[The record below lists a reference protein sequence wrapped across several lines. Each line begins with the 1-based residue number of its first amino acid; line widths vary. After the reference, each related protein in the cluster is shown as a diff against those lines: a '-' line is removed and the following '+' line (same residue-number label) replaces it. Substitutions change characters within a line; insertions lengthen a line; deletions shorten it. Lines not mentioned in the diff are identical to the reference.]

1 MAEAEKKQWSLDS
14 EGNERRIV
22 ADSWYIGETLGKG
35 GFGFVKMGYH
45 KKNGKPFALKFIRK
59 ADSEDPQAKQ
69 QAALVATEI
78 NCLIRVQNPYVL
90 KLFAYRTSCIY
101 PQQSGEQL
109 NTIML
114 VLELARG
121 GDLFDILF
129 YTKKLK
135 LKLARTYF
143 YQLAEGLTAIHAA
156 GICHRDLKPQNLL
169 LNSKFEL
176 KITDFGL
183 SKIFEDKNA
192 KKVMKTYYAGTQ
204 GYQAPEQILKRNFTP
219 KCDVFSCGVI
229 LFILITGYPPCHNAH
244 YSDPFY
250 KYIAQVQYDKFWLK
264 HRLNK
269 TFDEPTRD
277 VMNKTLCYQPTDRFS
292 AKQMLDHEWTQNKK
306 ERMDAN
312 ELQSTMKVLFKQA
325 MEKKAKDDKKVEKLK
340 GASKLGRDITEFGEI
355 PLWGVDRVLPL
366 GRSYAL
372 RESEGGSKE
381 KLDEVEK
388 AFKAR
393 FKEIERSEKDD
404 NEKAHLKEIEK
415 ARRDSEI
422 QKARENETARNFLIY
437 LENLIYEKKG
447 DTQFYPDILQLTMK
461 VKLANQSETVTRDDR
476 AHVNVYKM
484 EKTGVLFALFDF
496 PENFNRHENEE
507 VLYEVMAGDR
517 FPRWFRKNVDK
528 EMREHL
534 HSSAL
539 QHMQNNNGVLS
550 DEFKA
555 AVMNNYGCDENQYN
569 KFAEM
574 CVGTPIEFELPT
586 MSEWLIPRCGDYLDF
601 QQSLSNAE
609 FDEGEANYDDLSDF
623 FKDFNQQD
631 PEYQPKKERDVPTVE
646 THGYVLA
653 EDAEKL
659 PLVG

>member
-1 MAEAEKKQWSLDS
+1 MAEAAQNKWALDS
-14 EGNERRIV
+14 EGKERRIV

-101 PQQSGEQL
+101 PQQHGENL

-121 GDLFDILF
+121 GDLFDILY

-135 LKLARTYF
+135 LRLARTYF
-143 YQLAEGLTAIHAA
+143 YQLAEGLSAIHEA

-183 SKIFEDKNA
+183 SKIFEDDKNQ

-229 LFILITGYPPCHNAH
+229 LFILLTGYPPCHNAH

-269 TFDEPTRD
+269 TFDDQTRD
-277 VMNKTLCYQPTDRFS
+277 IMNKTLCYQPTDRLT
-292 AKQMLDHEWTQNKK
+292 AKQMLEHEFTQNKK
-306 ERMDAN
+306 ERMDAS
-312 ELQSTMKVLFKQA
+312 ELQKTMKVLFKEA
-325 MEKKAKDDKKVEKLK
+325 MEKKSKDEKKVEKLK

-355 PLWGVDRVLPL
+355 PLWGDRVLPR

-372 RESEGGSKE
+372 MPVKASEE
-381 KLDEVEK
+381 
-388 AFKAR
+388 AR
-393 FKEIERSEKDD
+393 KEIEEEFKKTQNRVVRDRQITLA
-404 NEKAHLKEIEK
+404 NEN
-415 ARRDSEI
+415 
-422 QKARENETARNFLIY
+422 QTARSFLMY
-437 LENLIYEKKG
+437 LENLVYAVEGTTIFNPKELK
-447 DTQFYPDILQLTMK
+447 LNMK
-461 VKLANQSETVTRDDR
+461 VKLTNLDETMERDDR
-476 AHVNVYKM
+476 ADVYVYKK
-484 EKTGVLFALFDF
+484 ENGVVFAVFEF
-496 PENFNRHENEE
+496 PQNFERHVDEA
-507 VLYEVMAGDR
+507 VLYETMAGDK
-517 FPRWFRKNVDK
+517 FPKWFRKNLDK
-528 EMREHL
+528 ETLELYHT
-534 HSSAL
+534 SAL
-539 QHMQNNNGVLS
+539 QNMENNGGKLS
-550 DEFKA
+550 PEFKE
-555 AVMNNYGCDENQYN
+555 AVINNTGCTEEQYAQFE
-569 KFAEM
+569 KM
-574 CVGTPIEFELPT
+574 CVATPIEFELPT
-586 MSEWLIPRCGDYLDF
+586 MSEWLIPRCHQYLNFDS
-601 QQSLSNAE
+601 SLLDDDVE
-609 FDEGEANYDDLSDF
+609 VNYDDLSDF
-623 FKDFNQQD
+623 FKEFNERD
-631 PEYQPKKERDVPTVE
+631 EVQPKKERDAPTVE
-646 THGYVLA
+646 THGYKLD
-653 EDAEKL
+653 EDNEKL
-659 PLVG
+659 PLGGD

>member
-1 MAEAEKKQWSLDS
+1 MAEAAQNKWALDS
-14 EGNERRIV
+14 EGKERRIV

-101 PQQSGEQL
+101 PQQHGENL

-121 GDLFDILF
+121 GDLFDILY

-135 LKLARTYF
+135 LRLARTYF
-143 YQLAEGLTAIHAA
+143 YQLAEGLSAIHEA

-183 SKIFEDKNA
+183 SKIFEDDKNQ

-229 LFILITGYPPCHNAH
+229 LFILLTGYPPCHNAH

-269 TFDEPTRD
+269 TFDDQTRD
-277 VMNKTLCYQPTDRFS
+277 IMNKTLCYQPTDRLT
-292 AKQMLDHEWTQNKK
+292 AKQMLEHEFTQNKK
-306 ERMDAN
+306 ERMDAS
-312 ELQSTMKVLFKQA
+312 ELQKTMKVLFKEA
-325 MEKKAKDDKKVEKLK
+325 MEKKSKDEKKVEKLK

-355 PLWGVDRVLPL
+355 PLWGDRVLPR

-372 RESEGGSKE
+372 MPVKASEE
-381 KLDEVEK
+381 
-388 AFKAR
+388 AR
-393 FKEIERSEKDD
+393 KEIEEEFKKTQNRVVRDRQITLA
-404 NEKAHLKEIEK
+404 NEN
-415 ARRDSEI
+415 
-422 QKARENETARNFLIY
+422 QTARSFLMY
-437 LENLIYEKKG
+437 LENLVYAVEGTTIFNPKELK
-447 DTQFYPDILQLTMK
+447 LNMK
-461 VKLANQSETVTRDDR
+461 VKLTNLDETMERVYR
-476 AHVNVYKM
+476 ADVYVYKK
-484 EKTGVLFALFDF
+484 ENGVVFAVFEF
-496 PENFNRHENEE
+496 PQNFERHVDEA
-507 VLYEVMAGDR
+507 VLYETMAGDK
-517 FPRWFRKNVDK
+517 FPKWFRKNLDK
-528 EMREHL
+528 ETLELYHT
-534 HSSAL
+534 SAL
-539 QHMQNNNGVLS
+539 QNMENNGGKLS
-550 DEFKA
+550 PEFKE
-555 AVMNNYGCDENQYN
+555 AVINNTGCTEEQYAQFE
-569 KFAEM
+569 KM
-574 CVGTPIEFELPT
+574 CVATPIEFELPT
-586 MSEWLIPRCGDYLDF
+586 MSEWLIPRCHQYLNFDS
-601 QQSLSNAE
+601 SLLDDDVE
-609 FDEGEANYDDLSDF
+609 VNYDDLSDF
-623 FKDFNQQD
+623 FKEFNERD
-631 PEYQPKKERDVPTVE
+631 EVQPKKERDAPTVE
-646 THGYVLA
+646 THGYKLD
-653 EDAEKL
+653 EDNEKL
-659 PLVG
+659 PLGGD

>member
-1 MAEAEKKQWSLDS
+1 MAEAANNKWALDS

-101 PQQSGEQL
+101 PQQNGESL

-121 GDLFDILF
+121 GDLFDILY

-135 LKLARTYF
+135 LRLARTYF
-143 YQLAEGLTAIHAA
+143 YQLAEGLSAIHEA

-183 SKIFEDKNA
+183 SKIFEDDKNQ

-229 LFILITGYPPCHNAH
+229 LFILLTGYPPCHNAH

-269 TFDEPTRD
+269 TFDDQTRD
-277 VMNKTLCYQPTDRFS
+277 IMNKTLCYQPTDRLT
-292 AKQMLDHEWTQNKK
+292 AKQMLEHEFTQNKK
-306 ERMDAN
+306 ERMDAS
-312 ELQSTMKVLFKQA
+312 ELQKTMKVLFKEA
-325 MEKKAKDDKKVEKLK
+325 MEKKSKDEKKVEKLK

-355 PLWGVDRVLPL
+355 PLWGDRVLPR

-372 RESEGGSKE
+372 MPVKASEE
-381 KLDEVEK
+381 
-388 AFKAR
+388 AR
-393 FKEIERSEKDD
+393 KEIEEEFKKTQNRVVRDRQITLA
-404 NEKAHLKEIEK
+404 NEN
-415 ARRDSEI
+415 
-422 QKARENETARNFLIY
+422 QTARSFLMY
-437 LENLIYEKKG
+437 LENLVYAVEGTTIFNPKELK
-447 DTQFYPDILQLTMK
+447 LNMK
-461 VKLANQSETVTRDDR
+461 VKLTNLDETMERDDR
-476 AHVNVYKM
+476 ADVYVYKK
-484 EKTGVLFALFDF
+484 ENGVVFAVFEF
-496 PENFNRHENEE
+496 PQNFERHVDEA
-507 VLYEVMAGDR
+507 VLYETMAGDK
-517 FPRWFRKNVDK
+517 FPKWFRKNLDK
-528 EMREHL
+528 ETLELYHT
-534 HSSAL
+534 SAL
-539 QHMQNNNGVLS
+539 QNMENNGGKLS
-550 DEFKA
+550 PEFKE
-555 AVMNNYGCDENQYN
+555 AVINNTGCTEEQYAQFE
-569 KFAEM
+569 KM
-574 CVGTPIEFELPT
+574 CVATPIEFELPT
-586 MSEWLIPRCGDYLDF
+586 MSEWLIPRCHQYLNFDS
-601 QQSLSNAE
+601 SLLDDDIE
-609 FDEGEANYDDLSDF
+609 VNYDDLSDF
-623 FKDFNQQD
+623 FQEFNQRD
-631 PEYQPKKERDVPTVE
+631 EVQPKKERDAPTVE
-646 THGYVLA
+646 THGYMLD
-653 EDAEKL
+653 EDNEKL
-659 PLVG
+659 PLGGD

>member
-1 MAEAEKKQWSLDS
+1 MAEAAQNKWALDS
-14 EGNERRIV
+14 EGKERRIV

-101 PQQSGEQL
+101 PQQHGENL

-121 GDLFDILF
+121 GDLFDILY

-135 LKLARTYF
+135 LRLARTYF
-143 YQLAEGLTAIHAA
+143 YQLAEGLAAIHEA

-183 SKIFEDKNA
+183 SKIFEDDKNQ

-229 LFILITGYPPCHNAH
+229 LFILLTGYPPCHNAH

-269 TFDEPTRD
+269 TFDDQTRD
-277 VMNKTLCYQPTDRFS
+277 IMNKTLCYQPTDRFT
-292 AKQMLDHEWTQNKK
+292 AKQMLEHEFTQNEK
-306 ERMDAN
+306 ERMDAS
-312 ELQSTMKVLFKQA
+312 ELQKTMKVLFKEA
-325 MEKKAKDDKKVEKLK
+325 MEKKSKDEKKVEKLK

-355 PLWGVDRVLPL
+355 PLWGDRVLPR

-372 RESEGGSKE
+372 MPVKASEDA
-381 KLDEVEK
+381 LQ
-388 AFKAR
+388 
-393 FKEIERSEKDD
+393 
-404 NEKAHLKEIEK
+404 
-415 ARRDSEI
+415 EI
-422 QKARENETARNFLIY
+422 QEEFKKTQNKIVRDRQITLANENQTARSFLMY
-437 LENLIYEKKG
+437 LENLVYAVEGTTIFNPKELK
-447 DTQFYPDILQLTMK
+447 LNMK
-461 VKLANQSETVTRDDR
+461 VKLTNLDETMERDDR
-476 AHVNVYKM
+476 ADVYVYKK
-484 EKTGVLFALFDF
+484 ENGVVFAVFEF
-496 PENFNRHENEE
+496 PQNFERHVDEAA
-507 VLYEVMAGDR
+507 LYETMAGDK
-517 FPRWFRKNVDK
+517 FPKWFRKNLDK
-528 EMREHL
+528 ETLEYFHT
-534 HSSAL
+534 SAL
-539 QHMQNNNGVLS
+539 QNMENNGGKLS
-550 DEFKA
+550 PEFKE
-555 AVMNNYGCDENQYN
+555 AVINNTGCTEEQYAQFE
-569 KFAEM
+569 KM
-574 CVGTPIEFELPT
+574 CVATPIEFELPT
-586 MSEWLIPRCGDYLDF
+586 MSEWLIPRCHQYL
-601 QQSLSNAE
+601 N
-609 FDEGEANYDDLSDF
+609 FDSRLLEEEVEVNYDDLSDF
-623 FKDFNQQD
+623 FKEFNQRD
-631 PEYQPKKERDVPTVE
+631 EVQPKKERDAPTVE
-646 THGYVLA
+646 THGYKLD
-653 EDAEKL
+653 EDNEKL
-659 PLVG
+659 PLGGDD

>member
-1 MAEAEKKQWSLDS
+1 MAEAEQKKWALDA
-14 EGNERRIV
+14 EGNERRLV

-59 ADSEDPQAKQ
+59 ADSDDPQAKQ

-101 PQQSGEQL
+101 PQQHGENL

-121 GDLFDILF
+121 GDLFDILY

-135 LKLARTYF
+135 LRLARTYF
-143 YQLAEGLTAIHAA
+143 YQLAEGLAAIHEA

-183 SKIFEDKNA
+183 SKIFEDKNQ

-229 LFILITGYPPCHNAH
+229 LFILLTGYPPCHNAH

-269 TFDEPTRD
+269 TFDDETRD
-277 VMNKTLCYQPTDRFS
+277 IMNKTLCYQPTDRFT
-292 AKQMLDHEWTQNKK
+292 AKQMLEHKFTQNKK
-306 ERMDAN
+306 ERMDAS
-312 ELQSTMKVLFKQA
+312 ELQETMKGLFKVA
-325 MEKKAKDDKKVEKLK
+325 MEKKSKDEKKVEKLK

-355 PLWGVDRVLPL
+355 PLWGDRVLPR

-372 RESEGGSKE
+372 IPMKASEDK
-381 KLDEVEK
+381 
-388 AFKAR
+388 
-393 FKEIERSEKDD
+393 
-404 NEKAHLKEIEK
+404 LKEIEGEFRELEYK
-415 ARRDSEI
+415 IKHNDELSDEQKRRQIKNAS
-422 QKARENETARNFLIY
+422 ALRERQITLANENQTARSFLMY
-437 LENLIYEKKG
+437 LENMVYAVEGTTRFSPKELN
-447 DTQFYPDILQLTMK
+447 LVMK
-461 VKLANQSETVTRDDR
+461 VKLMNLDETMERDDR
-476 AHVNVYKM
+476 AEVNIYKK
-484 EKTGVLFALFDF
+484 ENGVVFAVFEFPQNFD
-496 PENFNRHENEE
+496 RHKDEA
-507 VLYEVMAGDR
+507 VLYETMAGDK
-517 FPRWFRKNVDK
+517 FPKWFRKNLDK
-528 EMREHL
+528 ELLEVYHT
-534 HSSAL
+534 SAL
-539 QHMQNNNGVLS
+539 QNMENNDGELS
-550 DEFKA
+550 LEFKE
-555 AVMNNYGCDENQYN
+555 AVMNNTGCTEEQY
-569 KFAEM
+569 KQFEKM
-574 CVGTPIEFELPT
+574 CVGTPIQFELPT
-586 MSEWLIPRCGDYLDF
+586 MSEWLIPRCHNYLNFDS
-601 QQSLSNAE
+601 SLL
-609 FDEGEANYDDLSDF
+609 DEEVEVNYDDLSDF
-623 FKDFNQQD
+623 FNEFNQRN
-631 PEYQPKKERDVPTVE
+631 EIQPKKQRDVPTVE

-653 EDAEKL
+653 EDNEML
-659 PLVG
+659 TLGGDV

>member
-1 MAEAEKKQWSLDS
+1 MAEAAQNKWALDS
-14 EGNERRIV
+14 EGKERRIV

-101 PQQSGEQL
+101 PQQHGENL

-121 GDLFDILF
+121 GDLFDILY

-135 LKLARTYF
+135 LRLARTYF
-143 YQLAEGLTAIHAA
+143 YQLAEGLSAIHEA

-183 SKIFEDKNA
+183 SKIFEDDKNQ

-229 LFILITGYPPCHNAH
+229 LFILLTGYPPCHNAH

-269 TFDEPTRD
+269 TFDDQTRD
-277 VMNKTLCYQPTDRFS
+277 IMNKTLCYQPTDRLT
-292 AKQMLDHEWTQNKK
+292 AKQMLEHEFTQNKK
-306 ERMDAN
+306 ERMDAS
-312 ELQSTMKVLFKQA
+312 ELQKTMKVLFKEA
-325 MEKKAKDDKKVEKLK
+325 MEKKSKDEKKVEKLK

-355 PLWGVDRVLPL
+355 PLWGDRVLPR

-372 RESEGGSKE
+372 MPVKASEE
-381 KLDEVEK
+381 
-388 AFKAR
+388 AR
-393 FKEIERSEKDD
+393 KEIEEEFKKTQNRVVRDRQITLA
-404 NEKAHLKEIEK
+404 NEN
-415 ARRDSEI
+415 
-422 QKARENETARNFLIY
+422 QTARSFLMY
-437 LENLIYEKKG
+437 LENLVYAVEGTTIFNPKELK
-447 DTQFYPDILQLTMK
+447 LNMK
-461 VKLANQSETVTRDDR
+461 VKLTNLDETMERDDR
-476 AHVNVYKM
+476 ADVYVYKK
-484 EKTGVLFALFDF
+484 ENGVVFAVFEF
-496 PENFNRHENEE
+496 PQNFERHVDEA
-507 VLYEVMAGDR
+507 VLYETMAGDK
-517 FPRWFRKNVDK
+517 FPKWFRKNLDK
-528 EMREHL
+528 ETLELYHT
-534 HSSAL
+534 SAL
-539 QHMQNNNGVLS
+539 QNMENNGGKLS
-550 DEFKA
+550 PEFKE
-555 AVMNNYGCDENQYN
+555 AVINNTGCTEEQYAQFE
-569 KFAEM
+569 KM
-574 CVGTPIEFELPT
+574 CVATPIEFELPT
-586 MSEWLIPRCGDYLDF
+586 MSEWLIPRCHQYLNFDS
-601 QQSLSNAE
+601 SLLDDDVE
-609 FDEGEANYDDLSDF
+609 VNYDDLSDF
-623 FKDFNQQD
+623 FKEFNERD
-631 PEYQPKKERDVPTVE
+631 EVQPKKERDAPTVE
-646 THGYVLA
+646 THGYKLD
-653 EDAEKL
+653 EDNEKL
-659 PLVG
+659 PLGDD

>member
-1 MAEAEKKQWSLDS
+1 MAEAAQNKWALDS
-14 EGNERRIV
+14 EGKERRIV

-101 PQQSGEQL
+101 PQQHGENL

-121 GDLFDILF
+121 GDLFDILY

-135 LKLARTYF
+135 LRLARTYF
-143 YQLAEGLTAIHAA
+143 YQLAEGLAAIHEA

-183 SKIFEDKNA
+183 SKIFEDDKNQ

-229 LFILITGYPPCHNAH
+229 LFILLTGYPPCHNAH

-269 TFDEPTRD
+269 TFDDQTRD
-277 VMNKTLCYQPTDRFS
+277 IMNKTLCYQPTDRFT
-292 AKQMLDHEWTQNKK
+292 AKQMLEHEFTQNEK
-306 ERMDAN
+306 ERMDAS
-312 ELQSTMKVLFKQA
+312 ELQKTMKVLFKEA
-325 MEKKAKDDKKVEKLK
+325 MEKKSKDEKKVEKLK

-355 PLWGVDRVLPL
+355 PLWGDRVLPR

-372 RESEGGSKE
+372 MPVKASEDA
-381 KLDEVEK
+381 LQ
-388 AFKAR
+388 
-393 FKEIERSEKDD
+393 
-404 NEKAHLKEIEK
+404 
-415 ARRDSEI
+415 EI
-422 QKARENETARNFLIY
+422 QEEFKKTQNKIVRDRQITLANENQTARSFLMY
-437 LENLIYEKKG
+437 LENLVYAVEGTTIFNPKELK
-447 DTQFYPDILQLTMK
+447 LNMK
-461 VKLANQSETVTRDDR
+461 VKLTNLDETMERDDR
-476 AHVNVYKM
+476 ADVYVYKK
-484 EKTGVLFALFDF
+484 ENGVVFAVFEF
-496 PENFNRHENEE
+496 PQNFERHVDEAA
-507 VLYEVMAGDR
+507 LYETMAGDK
-517 FPRWFRKNVDK
+517 FPKWFRKNRDK
-528 EMREHL
+528 ETLEYYHT
-534 HSSAL
+534 SAL
-539 QHMQNNNGVLS
+539 QNMESNGGKLS
-550 DEFKA
+550 PEFKE
-555 AVMNNYGCDENQYN
+555 AVINNLECTEEQY
-569 KFAEM
+569 KQFEKM
-574 CVGTPIEFELPT
+574 CVATPIEFELPT
-586 MSEWLIPRCGDYLDF
+586 MSEWLIPRCHQYL
-601 QQSLSNAE
+601 N
-609 FDEGEANYDDLSDF
+609 FDSRLLEEEVEVNYDDLSDF
-623 FKDFNQQD
+623 FKEFNQRD
-631 PEYQPKKERDVPTVE
+631 EVQPKKERDAPTVE
-646 THGYVLA
+646 THGYKLD
-653 EDAEKL
+653 EDNEKL
-659 PLVG
+659 PLGGDD

>member
-1 MAEAEKKQWSLDS
+1 MAEAEQKKWALDAK
-14 EGNERRIV
+14 GKERRLV

-59 ADSEDPQAKQ
+59 AESDDPQAKQ

-90 KLFAYRTSCIY
+90 KLFAYRTSCVY

-121 GDLFDILF
+121 GDLFDILY

-229 LFILITGYPPCHNAH
+229 LFILLTGYPPCHNAH

-269 TFDEPTRD
+269 SFDEQTRD
-277 VMNKTLCYQPTDRFS
+277 IMNKTLCYQPTDRFS
-292 AKQMLDHEWTQNKK
+292 AQQMLDHEWTQNKK
-306 ERMDAN
+306 MRMDAN
-312 ELQSTMKVLFKQA
+312 ELQTTMKGLFKEA

-340 GASKLGRDITEFGEI
+340 GASKLGRDIAEFGEI
-355 PLWGVDRVLPL
+355 PIWESDRALPL

-372 RESEGGSKE
+372 KD
-381 KLDEVEK
+381 L
-388 AFKAR
+388 
-393 FKEIERSEKDD
+393 EKDD
-404 NEKAHLKEIEK
+404 NT
-415 ARRDSEI
+415 
-422 QKARENETARNFLIY
+422 TARNFLIY
-437 LENLIYEKKG
+437 LEHLIFEKKG
-447 DTQFYPDILQLTMK
+447 HSKFYEEQGNLQLTLK
-461 VKLANQSETVTRDDR
+461 VRLQNESETVVREDT

-484 EKTGVLFALFDF
+484 EKTGDVFALFDF
-496 PENFNRHENEE
+496 PKNFNRHEAESA
-507 VLYEVMAGDR
+507 LYESMAGGKL
-517 FPRWFRKNVDK
+517 PRWFRKNLDK
-528 EMREHL
+528 ETLELYHT
-534 HSSAL
+534 SAL
-539 QHMQNNNGVLS
+539 QNMQNNDGELS
-550 DEFKA
+550 PEFKE
-555 AVMNNYGCDENQYN
+555 AVMQNTGCTEEQYN
-569 KFAEM
+569 KFAEL
-574 CVGTPIEFELPT
+574 CVNTPIEFELPS
-586 MSEWLIPRCGDYLDF
+586 MSEWLIPRCKEYFDF
-601 QQSLSNAE
+601 EKSLSNAD
-609 FDEGEANYDDLSDF
+609 FDEGEANYDDLSEF

-653 EDAEKL
+653 DDKEIL
-659 PLVG
+659 PLGGDEE

>member
-1 MAEAEKKQWSLDS
+1 MAEAANNKWALDS

-101 PQQSGEQL
+101 PQQNGESL

-121 GDLFDILF
+121 GDLFDILY

-135 LKLARTYF
+135 LRLARTYF
-143 YQLAEGLTAIHAA
+143 YQLAEGLAAIHEA

-183 SKIFEDKNA
+183 SKIFEDKKQ

-229 LFILITGYPPCHNAH
+229 LFILLTGYPPCHNAH

-269 TFDEPTRD
+269 TFDDQTRD
-277 VMNKTLCYQPTDRFS
+277 VMNKTLCYQPTDRFT
-292 AKQMLDHEWTQNKK
+292 AKQMLEHEFTQNEK
-306 ERMDAN
+306 ERMDSS
-312 ELQSTMKVLFKQA
+312 ELQQTMKVLFKEA
-325 MEKKAKDDKKVEKLK
+325 MDKKSKDDKKVEKLK
-340 GASKLGRDITEFGEI
+340 GASKLGRDITEFGEV
-355 PLWGVDRVLPL
+355 PLWGDRIPPR

-372 RESEGGSKE
+372 MPVTISEAQQR
-381 KLDEVEK
+381 DI
-388 AFKAR
+388 AR
-393 FKEIERSEKDD
+393 DFKELERNIMRDD
-404 NEKAHLKEIEK
+404 TLTEEQKSRQIDNAAALRERQITLANEK
-415 ARRDSEI
+415 
-422 QKARENETARNFLIY
+422 QTARSFLMY
-437 LENLIYEKKG
+437 LENLVYAVEGTTMFNPQELK
-447 DTQFYPDILQLTMK
+447 LNMK
-461 VKLANQSETVTRDDR
+461 VLIKKADETMERNDR
-476 AHVNVYKM
+476 ADVFVYKK
-484 EKTGVLFALFDF
+484 ENGVVFAVFEF
-496 PENFNRHENEE
+496 PQNFNRHEDE
-507 VLYEVMAGDR
+507 VALYETMAGDK
-517 FPRWFRKNVDK
+517 FPRWFRKNHDK
-528 EMREHL
+528 ETLELYHT
-534 HSSAL
+534 SAL
-539 QHMQNNNGVLS
+539 QNMENNDGKLS
-550 DEFKA
+550 PEFKV
-555 AVMNNYGCDENQYN
+555 AVMNNLGCTEEQYAQFE
-569 KFAEM
+569 KM
-574 CVGTPIEFELPT
+574 CVGTPIKFELPT
-586 MSEWLIPRCGDYLDF
+586 MSEWLIPRCHEYL
-601 QQSLSNAE
+601 N
-609 FDEGEANYDDLSDF
+609 FDPRLLDEEVEVNYDDLSGF
-623 FKDFNQQD
+623 FKEFNQRA
-631 PEYQPKKERDVPTVE
+631 EVQPKKERDVPTVE
-646 THGYVLA
+646 THGYVL
-653 EDAEKL
+653 EEENGKL
-659 PLVG
+659 PLGGDD

>member
-1 MAEAEKKQWSLDS
+1 MAEAAQNKWALDS
-14 EGNERRIV
+14 EGKERRIV

-101 PQQSGEQL
+101 PQQHGENL

-121 GDLFDILF
+121 GDLFDILY

-135 LKLARTYF
+135 LRLARTYF
-143 YQLAEGLTAIHAA
+143 YQLAEGLSAIHEA

-183 SKIFEDKNA
+183 SKIFEDDKNQ

-229 LFILITGYPPCHNAH
+229 LFILLTGYPPCHNAH

-269 TFDEPTRD
+269 TFDDQTRD
-277 VMNKTLCYQPTDRFS
+277 IMNKTLCYQPTDRFT
-292 AKQMLDHEWTQNKK
+292 AKQMLEHEFTQNKK
-306 ERMDAN
+306 ERMDAS
-312 ELQSTMKVLFKQA
+312 ELQKTMKVLFKEA
-325 MEKKAKDDKKVEKLK
+325 MEKKSKDEKKVEKLK

-355 PLWGVDRVLPL
+355 PLWGDRVLPR

-372 RESEGGSKE
+372 MPVKASEE
-381 KLDEVEK
+381 
-388 AFKAR
+388 A
-393 FKEIERSEKDD
+393 
-404 NEKAHLKEIEK
+404 LKEIEEEFK
-415 ARRDSEI
+415 KTQNRVVRDRQI
-422 QKARENETARNFLIY
+422 TLANENQTARSFLMY
-437 LENLIYEKKG
+437 LENLVYAVEGTTIFNPKELK
-447 DTQFYPDILQLTMK
+447 LNMK
-461 VKLANQSETVTRDDR
+461 VKLTNLDETMERDDR
-476 AHVNVYKM
+476 ADVYVYKK
-484 EKTGVLFALFDF
+484 ENGVVFAVFEF
-496 PENFNRHENEE
+496 PQNFERHVDEA
-507 VLYEVMAGDR
+507 VLYETMAGDK
-517 FPRWFRKNVDK
+517 FPKWFRKNLDK
-528 EMREHL
+528 ETLELYHT
-534 HSSAL
+534 SAL
-539 QHMQNNNGVLS
+539 QNMENNGGKLS
-550 DEFKA
+550 PEFKE
-555 AVMNNYGCDENQYN
+555 AVINNTGCTEEQYAQFE
-569 KFAEM
+569 KM
-574 CVGTPIEFELPT
+574 CVATPIEFELPT
-586 MSEWLIPRCGDYLDF
+586 MSEWLIPRCHQYLNFDS
-601 QQSLSNAE
+601 SLLDDDVE
-609 FDEGEANYDDLSDF
+609 VNYDDLSDF
-623 FKDFNQQD
+623 FKEFNQRD
-631 PEYQPKKERDVPTVE
+631 EVQPKKERDAPTVE
-646 THGYVLA
+646 THGYMLD
-653 EDAEKL
+653 EDNEKL
-659 PLVG
+659 PLGGD

>member
-1 MAEAEKKQWSLDS
+1 MAEAAQNKWALDS
-14 EGNERRIV
+14 EGKERRIV

-101 PQQSGEQL
+101 PQQHGENL

-121 GDLFDILF
+121 GDLFDILY

-135 LKLARTYF
+135 LRLARTYF
-143 YQLAEGLTAIHAA
+143 YQLAEGLAAIHEA

-183 SKIFEDKNA
+183 SKIFEDDKNQ

-229 LFILITGYPPCHNAH
+229 LFILLTGYPPCHNAH

-269 TFDEPTRD
+269 TFDDQTRD
-277 VMNKTLCYQPTDRFS
+277 IMNKTLCYQPTDRFT
-292 AKQMLDHEWTQNKK
+292 AKQMLEHEFTQNKK
-306 ERMDAN
+306 ERMDAS
-312 ELQSTMKVLFKQA
+312 ELQKTMKVLFKEA
-325 MEKKAKDDKKVEKLK
+325 MEKKSKDEKKVEKLK

-355 PLWGVDRVLPL
+355 PLWGDRVLPR

-372 RESEGGSKE
+372 MPVKASEE
-381 KLDEVEK
+381 
-388 AFKAR
+388 A
-393 FKEIERSEKDD
+393 
-404 NEKAHLKEIEK
+404 LKEIEEEFK
-415 ARRDSEI
+415 KTQNRVVRDRQI
-422 QKARENETARNFLIY
+422 TLANENQTARSFLMY
-437 LENLIYEKKG
+437 LENLVYAVEGTTIFNPKELK
-447 DTQFYPDILQLTMK
+447 LNMK
-461 VKLANQSETVTRDDR
+461 VKLMNLDETMERVYR
-476 AHVNVYKM
+476 ADVYVYKK
-484 EKTGVLFALFDF
+484 ENGVVFAVFEF
-496 PENFNRHENEE
+496 PQNFERHVDEA
-507 VLYEVMAGDR
+507 VLYETMAGDK
-517 FPRWFRKNVDK
+517 FPKWFRKNLDK
-528 EMREHL
+528 ETLELYHT
-534 HSSAL
+534 SAL
-539 QHMQNNNGVLS
+539 QNMENNDGKLS
-550 DEFKA
+550 PEFKE
-555 AVMNNYGCDENQYN
+555 AVINNTGCTEEQYAQFE
-569 KFAEM
+569 KM
-574 CVGTPIEFELPT
+574 CVATPIEFELPT
-586 MSEWLIPRCGDYLDF
+586 MSEWLIPRCHQYLNFDS
-601 QQSLSNAE
+601 SLLDDDVE
-609 FDEGEANYDDLSDF
+609 VNYDDLSDF
-623 FKDFNQQD
+623 FKEFNERD
-631 PEYQPKKERDVPTVE
+631 EVQPKKERDAPTVE
-646 THGYVLA
+646 THGYKLD
-653 EDAEKL
+653 EDNEKL
-659 PLVG
+659 PLGGD